1 MVGDVG
7 DSKVVVNL
15 PVSNVPGCTGSNAK
29 TLGLQYLQFPDMGA
43 SGGPPNGAR
52 VVHRGTDEPLI
63 QQNTIPDG
71 ETASPEPTPYGG
83 TRTGRPRHRLR
94 PLCGK

>member
-1 MVGDVG
+1 MVREIG
-7 DSKVVVNL
+7 DSQVIVNL
-15 PVSNVPGCTGSNAK
+15 PVTNVPGCIGSNAK

-52 VVHRGTDEPLI
+52 IVHHRTDELLI

-71 ETASPEPTPYGG
+71 EAASPVQV
-83 TRTGRPRHRLR
+83 RS
-94 PLCGK
+94 